1 MATEE
6 QVQNWMALRIERLEC
21 LDSWMRWKREISS
34 STRKLS
40 DDANELNSWLTD
52 TGVGVSDR
60 DTWLGLGGTKT
71 GIAYRDIEE
80 QLAKLQGNWN
90 YP

>member
-21 LDSWMRWKREISS
+21 LDSWIRWKREISS

-40 DDANELNSWLTD
+40 DDANELNS
-52 TGVGVSDR
+52 
-60 DTWLGLGGTKT
+60 
-71 GIAYRDIEE
+71 
-80 QLAKLQGNWN
+80 
-90 YP
+90 